1 MPEQKKLFILKS
13 SLLQLFWWPLKLAL
27 ALFSNFFKNRTWKCE
42 DSITGSVSV
51 VPETKLEEL
60 WDNSISTLI
69 SDGVLET
76 LEDFGTCA
84 LNKFFFVASRSTDS
98 FPLFTDYLPLSDLP
112 KLDVIFSHWSSKEP
126 YCAASAQ
133 VFYSCFLITW
143 LSVIL
148 SSFSL
153 NIGSGIIG
161 SKLCSKLPFK

>member
-13 SLLQLFWWPLKLAL
+13 SLLQLFWWPVKLAL
-27 ALFSNFFKNRTWKCE
+27 ALFSNFFKNHISWKCE
-42 DSITGSVSV
+42 DSITGLVSV

-60 WDNSISTLI
+60 WDNYISTLK

-112 KLDVIFSHWSSKEP
+112 KLDVISSLWSSKEP
-126 YCAASAQ
+126 YCAASA
-133 VFYSCFLITW
+133 
-143 LSVIL
+143 
-148 SSFSL
+148 
-153 NIGSGIIG
+153 
-161 SKLCSKLPFK
+161 